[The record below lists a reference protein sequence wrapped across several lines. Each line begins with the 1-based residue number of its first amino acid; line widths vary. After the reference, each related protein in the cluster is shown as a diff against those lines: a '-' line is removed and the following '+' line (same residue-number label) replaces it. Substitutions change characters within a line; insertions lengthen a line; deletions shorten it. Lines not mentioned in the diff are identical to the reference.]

1 MLILVAQGYV
11 GVETK
16 PKIPILVDG
25 MPSIYDILAYLQY
38 FPTGLPWISILIVPN
53 SKPNI

>member
-1 MLILVAQGYV
+1 MLILVTQRHV

-25 MPSIYDILAYLQY
+25 MPSIYDILAYLHHTHQSQAS
-38 FPTGLPWISILIVPN
+38 T
-53 SKPNI
+53 